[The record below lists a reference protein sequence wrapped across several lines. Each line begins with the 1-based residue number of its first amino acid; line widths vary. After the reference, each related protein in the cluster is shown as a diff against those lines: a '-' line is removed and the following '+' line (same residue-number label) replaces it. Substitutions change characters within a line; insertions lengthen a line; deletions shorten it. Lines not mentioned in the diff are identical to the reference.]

1 MRRPRTALT
10 PSLPRHQHTWRNSSN
25 LAHDDEAAERIE
37 IRLQELTNLLSDESR
52 RPLPHP
58 CIAFAAAKQ
67 VYIPVAKI
75 AASSLNQWVV
85 KEAVLFFATLVES
98 EEEAFVENDFFS
110 ASLTNLLVRVTG
122 ANNIGL
128 SPDTEARIV
137 ELAFNITT
145 KIRLSPG
152 ILAVWFKTQP
162 GSRPD
167 ARRLDSREKFAG
179 RTQKQDFPLFYLLI
193 DYIHHEGKVGDF
205 ARTGLL
211 YIIEAASSSVL
222 LEQWIVESDLS
233 TLMATGLGA
242 LYSQLSRKLVIDHPP
257 NELPPIL
264 AFSDYQHPKSNF
276 EVVSSCSAE
285 FQSHLDTFLS
295 HLLFWQDVLNHCR
308 SVEVKSTLL
317 EHFQVI
323 FLQQLL

>member
-1 MRRPRTALT
+1 
-10 PSLPRHQHTWRNSSN
+10 
-25 LAHDDEAAERIE
+25 
-37 IRLQELTNLLSDESR
+37 
-52 RPLPHP
+52 
-58 CIAFAAAKQ
+58 
-67 VYIPVAKI
+67 
-75 AASSLNQWVV
+75 
-85 KEAVLFFATLVES
+85 VLFFASLIES
-98 EEEAFVENDFFS
+98 EEEAFVENETFA
-110 ASLTNLLVRVTG
+110 ASLTNLLVRITG
-122 ANNIGL
+122 ANSIRLGA
-128 SPDTEARIV
+128 DTEARVV

-145 KIRLSPG
+145 KIRPDPE
-152 ILAVWFKTQP
+152 ILAAWFKSQQNGP
-162 GSRPD
+162 SD
-167 ARRLDSREKFAG
+167 ARQLDHREKFAG
-179 RTQKQDFPLFYLLI
+179 RTQKQDFPLFYLLM

-211 YIIEAASSSVL
+211 YIIEAASRSVL

-264 AFSDYQHPKSNF
+264 AFSDYQHPKSNY
-276 EVVSSCSAE
+276 EVVSSCSFQ

-295 HLLFWQDVLNHCR
+295 HLLFWQDVLNHCK

-323 FLQQLL
+323 FLQQLLYVLPMSRFSSACSQPCADTPPCLSLLMSTAARLWPS

>member
-1 MRRPRTALT
+1 
-10 PSLPRHQHTWRNSSN
+10 
-25 LAHDDEAAERIE
+25 
-37 IRLQELTNLLSDESR
+37 
-52 RPLPHP
+52 
-58 CIAFAAAKQ
+58 
-67 VYIPVAKI
+67 VYIPIAKI
-75 AASSLNQWVV
+75 ATSSFNEWII

-98 EEEAFVENDFFS
+98 EEEAFVENDIFS
-110 ASLTNLLVRVTG
+110 ASLTNLLVRITG
-122 ANNIGL
+122 ANSIRLGA
-128 SPDTEARIV
+128 DTEARVV

-145 KIRLSPG
+145 KIRLAPE
-152 ILAVWFKTQP
+152 ILPAWFKSQQNGP
-162 GSRPD
+162 QEVKQ
-167 ARRLDSREKFAG
+167 LDDREKFHG

-193 DYIHHEGKVGDF
+193 DYIHHEGKMGDF

-211 YIIEAASSSVL
+211 YVIEAASSSVP
-222 LEQWIVESDLS
+222 LEQWIIESDLS

-242 LYSQLSRKLVIDHPP
+242 LYSQLSRKLVIDHPS
-257 NELPPIL
+257 NSLPPIL
-264 AFSDYQHPKSNF
+264 AFSDYQHPKSSY
-276 EVVSSCSAE
+276 EVISSCSFE

>member
-1 MRRPRTALT
+1 
-10 PSLPRHQHTWRNSSN
+10 
-25 LAHDDEAAERIE
+25 
-37 IRLQELTNLLSDESR
+37 
-52 RPLPHP
+52 
-58 CIAFAAAKQ
+58 
-67 VYIPVAKI
+67 VAKV
-75 AASSLNQWVV
+75 ATSSYNEWIV
-85 KEAVLFFATLVES
+85 KEAVLFFATLIES
-98 EEEAFVENDFFS
+98 EEEAFVENDTFS
-110 ASLTNLLVRVTG
+110 ASLTNLLVRITG
-122 ANNIGL
+122 ANSIRLGA
-128 SPDTEARIV
+128 DTEARVV

-145 KIRLSPG
+145 KIRLDPD
-152 ILAVWFKTQP
+152 ILPAWFKAPEQTEEEY
-162 GSRPD
+162 RD
-167 ARRLDSREKFAG
+167 DREKFTG

-211 YIIEAASSSVL
+211 YIIEAASSSVA

-242 LYSQLSRKLVIDHPP
+242 LYSQLSRKLVIDHPDQ
-257 NELPPIL
+257 ELPPVL
-264 AFSDYQHPKSNF
+264 AFSDYQHPKSNY
-276 EVVSSCSAE
+276 EVVSSCSYD
-285 FQSHLDTFLS
+285 FQAHLDTFLS